1 MKRRDNKRK
10 KRTVSSV
17 EEDDDGGSRLWFGE
31 VLIEQRFEFGSNVQ
45 TVTFLRTTETVY
57 SKHNEFIPD

>member
-1 MKRRDNKRK
+1 M
-10 KRTVSSV
+10 SSV

-45 TVTFLRTTETVY
+45 TVTFLRTTETVH
-57 SKHNEFIPD
+57 SKHNEFTPD